1 MTLAETLDRIANGE
15 HLTIADTKSVFDAI
29 MEGTATP
36 SQIAGL
42 LMALRTKGETSSEV
56 AGAAMAMREL
66 STKVHVDVPNLVD
79 VCGTGGS
86 GSKKL
91 FNVSTA
97 AAIVAAAGGA
107 HVAKHGNRGASSK
120 SGSADV
126 LEQAGVNLDLSPD
139 DVARCIKEVGVGFLF
154 AQRHH
159 PAMRFA
165 GPVRVELGVRTV
177 FNMLGPLTNPA
188 GAKRQVI
195 GVYAP
200 QIQRLIAEVSRELGS
215 EHVLV
220 VHADGLD
227 EIQLCGTTH
236 AVELSAGDINE
247 FDIDPRDYGIDF
259 QDTSELR
266 AETPDASLM
275 LIQASLGS
283 TKNQT
288 ASDLVAL
295 NGGSALYVAGV
306 VTNLANGV
314 KLAQDVIRSGQ
325 AREKFK
331 ELIDFTSVDA

>member
-1 MTLAETLDRIANGE
+1 MTFSEALNLIATRQNLGMDETKDI
-15 HLTIADTKSVFDAI
+15 FDAI
-29 MEGTATP
+29 MEGVATP

-56 AGAAMAMREL
+56 AGAAMAMREA
-66 STKVHVDVPNLVD
+66 STKVDVDVPNLVD

-97 AAIVAAAGGA
+97 AALVAAAGGA
-107 HVAKHGNRGASSK
+107 HVAKHGNRSASSQ

-126 LEQAGVNLDLSPD
+126 LERAGVNLELAPV
-139 DVARCIKEVGVGFLF
+139 DVARCIREVGVGFMF

-165 GPVRVELGVRTV
+165 GPVRAELGVRTV

-188 GAKRQVI
+188 NAKRQVI
-195 GVYAP
+195 GVFSP
-200 QIQRLIAEVSRELGS
+200 VIQELVAEVSIKLGS

-220 VHADGLD
+220 VHAEGLD
-227 EIQLCGTTH
+227 EIQLDGSTR
-236 AVELSAGDINE
+236 AIEYRDGEINE
-247 FDIDPRDYGIDF
+247 FEIDPRDYGIEIQNTND
-259 QDTSELR
+259 LR
-266 AETPDASLM
+266 AESPEASLA
-275 LIQASLGS
+275 LIEASLGKTGS
-283 TKNQT
+283 QA

-295 NGGSALYVAGV
+295 NGGAALYVSGV
-306 VTNLANGV
+306 ATSLKNGV
-314 KLAQDVIRSGQ
+314 ALAQDVISTGQ

-331 ELIDFTSVDA
+331 ELIDFTNVGE